1 MIMSLVILMGG
12 PGSGKG
18 TQSQLLEK
26 TLGVPKIA
34 SGDLFRGHLEKNT
47 ELGMLA
53 RKFIDQGNLVP
64 DEVTI
69 SMVAD
74 RLSQP
79 DCAKGAVLDGFPRTI
94 VQAEALNRMA
104 EDMGTQISIVPCI
117 DVSAEVLLARLSGR
131 WTCRKNGHIFHQLFN
146 PPKEDGKCDYD
157 GSSLYQR
164 EDDTFE
170 TQKRRIDVYI
180 ERTTPLTN
188 YYDKKGLLVRIDGEQ
203 TIDEV
208 HEDLVMAIR
217 KAESASAS

>member
-1 MIMSLVILMGG
+1 MGG
-12 PGSGKG
+12 PGAGKG
-18 TQSQLLEK
+18 TQSRLLEE
-26 TLGVPKIA
+26 TLGLPKIA
-34 SGDLFRGHLEKNT
+34 SGDLFRVHLEKNT

-53 RKFIDQGNLVP
+53 RKFIDHGNLVP

-79 DCAKGAVLDGFPRTI
+79 DCAKGAVLDGFPRTL
-94 VQAEALNRMA
+94 VQAEALNRLA
-104 EDMGTQISIVPCI
+104 EDMGTHISIVPCI
-117 DVSAEVLLARLSGR
+117 DVSVEVLLARLSGR
-131 WTCRKNGHIFHQLFN
+131 WTCRENGHIFHQLFN

-170 TQKRRIDVYI
+170 TQKRRIDVYV

-217 KAESASAS
+217 KAESVTAS

>member
-1 MIMSLVILMGG
+1 MGG

-34 SGDLFRGHLEKNT
+34 SGDLFREHSEKNT

-53 RKFIDQGNLVP
+53 KKFIDQGNLVP

-117 DVSAEVLLARLSGR
+117 DVSAEVLVARLSGR

-157 GSSLYQR
+157 ESSLYQR

-208 HEDLVMAIR
+208 HEDLVMAIK

>member
-1 MIMSLVILMGG
+1 
-12 PGSGKG
+12 
-18 TQSQLLEK
+18 LEK